1 MNRIGRLFAY
11 LCAVLNAG
19 IIGFSFLFTKIA
31 LEHADP
37 LDTMTYRFA
46 VSVIVMAIPVLFGW
60 IRLNYRDKR
69 GKALYKILLLATMYP
84 LLFFTLQTFGLRY
97 ATSAEG
103 GIIHATTPV
112 LTALLAYLILKE
124 STTVFQKIGILMSMI
139 GVVFIFIM
147 KGSGLAGFNM
157 TGMILLFLSC
167 LAFAGY
173 SVLAKSLLKTFTP
186 MEISCLLLVIGSVS
200 FTAFSVIRHIGNG
213 TMHVFIAPLS
223 HSSFLLSILYLGFLS
238 TLITALTANY
248 ALSKLDASK
257 LCVFSNLSTVVSIAA
272 GAFILNESIEIYH
285 IVGSVLVIVGVIGT
299 NIKLQSNPCPN
310 PRRISNNSEERA

>member
-46 VSVIVMAIPVLFGW
+46 VSVIVIAFPVMFGW
-60 IRLNYRDKR
+60 IRLNYR
-69 GKALYKILLLATMYP
+69 GKALYKIVLLAIMYP

-97 ATSAEG
+97 ATSVEG
-103 GIIHATTPV
+103 GIINATTPV

-139 GVVFIFIM
+139 GVVFILIM
-147 KGSGLAGFNM
+147 KGSSFVGFNM
-157 TGMILLFLSC
+157 TGIILLFLSC

-173 SVLAKSLLKTFTP
+173 SVLAKALLKTFTP
-186 MEISCLLLVIGSVS
+186 MEISCLLLVIGCIS
-200 FTAFSVIRHIGNG
+200 FSAFSIIRHVSNG
-213 TMHVFIAPLS
+213 TMHVFLAPLS

-257 LCVFSNLSTVVSIAA
+257 LCVFSNLSTIVSIAA
-272 GAFILNESIEIYH
+272 GAFILNESIEISH
-285 IVGSVLVIVGVIGT
+285 IVGSAFVIIGVIGT

-310 PRRISNNSEERA
+310 PRRISHNSEERT